1 MQNITCMKITVILTH
16 LVGKTVI
23 PVFSSVLF
31 QILPFAVYLAAKD
44 TIWMV
49 VTVLLALKTV
59 TLVIMLPVAMIV
71 HRIASHVIIPP
82 PVKLAAPIIICMQNN
97 AIIAHPI
104 WPIVISLLT
113 PAVCRATNLF
123 I

>member
-82 PVKLAAPIIICMQNN
+82 PVKLAAPITIYMQNN

-104 WPIVISLLT
+104 
-113 PAVCRATNLF
+113 
-123 I
+123 